1 MSNSVVSSDTVQSG
15 VMMGKRTE
23 KSVRGILLG
32 LTGASIFLGVILLVV
47 GAVMVSGYSVFLD
60 FITGRYLESAVFI
73 LVMGIIVICVS
84 ACGKFSAKRK
94 KEKKLFF
101 TLLNIRDKL
110 QYTILQLL
118 VSKVDTFALN
128 NLRCNLFLLP
138 NDIDL
143 VLVLFP
149 DIAILENAIQRKV
162 YRFYICHFI
171 GFPNSSPQSEHN
183 LYMFSCE
190 SRSLHDNVCRSV
202 CLSVCLCETSFNNR

>member
-84 ACGKFSAKRK
+84 ACGRFSAKRK
-94 KEKKLFF
+94 IILFV
-101 TLLNIRDKL
+101 TLL
-110 QYTILQLL
+110 T
-118 VSKVDTFALN
+118 S
-128 NLRCNLFLLP
+128 
-138 NDIDL
+138 
-143 VLVLFP
+143 
-149 DIAILENAIQRKV
+149 
-162 YRFYICHFI
+162 
-171 GFPNSSPQSEHN
+171 
-183 LYMFSCE
+183 
-190 SRSLHDNVCRSV
+190 
-202 CLSVCLCETSFNNR
+202 ETSYNILSTTCFNG